1 MDASRHRLAL
11 IELLERD
18 GRVRRSV
25 EVRHWPVLIGRAL
38 DNDIVLDDPHV
49 AAHHLSLAP
58 DDQGVLQLT
67 VGATRN
73 GVQVGPRTAVEGES
87 CPVPTA
93 HELWQVGATRL
104 RARLPGDVLEP
115 ERPLGL
121 AATGAR
127 PLTTLAAALATWAL
141 LLVEHAVDLDPGST
155 LNDWLLFL
163 LGVPFAAI
171 AWCIAWALGSKL
183 LQHRFEFWS
192 HFAVLVKGA
201 LGVML
206 LDLLLPLL
214 AFALSWEW
222 LSRIAPVAE
231 ALVLGAMV
239 YRHASLVVPVR
250 HWRVAGGVAGVLL
263 LAGVVVGTLN
273 YQRLGRVFPE
283 LYLSYL
289 PPPVFRQA
297 PGVSVKE
304 FVRDARALR
313 APLDEQVPKAAQE
326 ATPAPV
332 PQQPPKPENPIKAAS
347 G

>member
-18 GRVRRSV
+18 GRVRRSI

-58 DDQGVLQLT
+58 DEQGLLQMT

-73 GVQVGPRTAVEGES
+73 GVQVGPRTAVEGET
-87 CPVPTA
+87 CPVPA
-93 HELWQVGATRL
+93 AAEVWQVGATRL
-104 RARLPGDVLEP
+104 RARLPADELEP

-121 AATGAR
+121 AVTGAR
-127 PLTTLAAALATWAL
+127 PLTTLAAALAAWAL
-141 LLVEHAVDLDPGST
+141 LLMEHAVELDPGST

-163 LGVPFAAI
+163 LGVPAA
-171 AWCIAWALGSKL
+171 AVGWCIAWALGSRL
-183 LQHRFEFWS
+183 LQHRFEFWA

-206 LDLLLPLL
+206 IDLLLPL
-214 AFALSWEW
+214 AAYALSWEW

-231 ALVLGAMV
+231 ALVAGAMV

-250 HWRVAGGVAGVLL
+250 RWWVAGGVAGL
-263 LAGVVVGTLN
+263 LALTGLVVGTLN
-273 YQRLGRVFPE
+273 VQRLGRLFPE
-283 LYLSYL
+283 LYLSSL
-289 PPPVFRQA
+289 PPPAFRLA
-297 PGVSVKE
+297 PGVPVKE

-313 APLDEQVPKAAQE
+313 EPLDRQVARE
-326 ATPAPV
+326 PASP
-332 PQQPPKPENPIKAAS
+332 
-347 G
+347 